1 MNNNVNTKGVIV
13 VDVPDRCDMCKMGFT
28 NECSDKFECFLEPTN
43 TLHNPER
50 ERPDWCPLQP
60 LNNEENNMT
69 IIANSKE
76 PKEMYEILL
85 DLVFRRQME
94 LISAGLYDSEEYKR
108 VEKIKISL
116 RNKLKTSRKRRDEVV

>member
-1 MNNNVNTKGVIV
+1 
-13 VDVPDRCDMCKMGFT
+13 
-28 NECSDKFECFLEPTN
+28 
-43 TLHNPER
+43 
-50 ERPDWCPLQP
+50 
-60 LNNEENNMT
+60 MT

-94 LISAGLYDSEEYKR
+94 LIAAGLYDSEEYKR

-116 RNKLKTSRKRRDEVV
+116 RNKLKEVS